1 MNAAKGCSAELLL
14 DGFSR
19 LVADEAEVSALG
31 VLGDITAGTIT
42 LTAQTRAGE
51 VAARLHQGAE
61 HIVEAE
67 DPEESPRVDPR
78 LHKLRAEASAELAG
92 ARVRDC
98 LHELESALEELV
110 DSGELKQLAPGAE
123 VVLGITGADPDADR
137 IRVLTRP
144 ETL

>member
-1 MNAAKGCSAELLL
+1 MNTAKGPSGQLLL

-19 LVADEAEVSALG
+19 LVADEPEVTALG
-31 VLGDITAGTIT
+31 VLCDTTADTIA

-61 HIVEAE
+61 YIVEAD
-67 DPEESPRVDPR
+67 DPEESPRLDPR

-92 ARVRDC
+92 AVVPDC
-98 LHELESALEELV
+98 LPTLESALRELAN
-110 DSGELKQLAPGAE
+110 SGDLERLAPGAE
-123 VVLGITGADPDADR
+123 VILAITDADPEADQ